1 MSVST
6 PHLLEGILIT
16 VLFLGLFAFGL
27 ADEVRAWLIVFRAVG
42 SALRRWIARKPPGEQ
57 A

>member
-6 PHLLEGILIT
+6 PHMLEGVLIAA
-16 VLFLGLFAFGL
+16 LLLGLFVFGL
-27 ADEVRAWLIVFRAVG
+27 VDEVRAWTTVSRAVW
-42 SALRRWIARKPPGEQ
+42 SALRRWATRKPPGEQ